1 VFFLKGLRQPR
12 YRDNQAGITLQDPT
26 QINITIKGDSSLAS
40 TAQDSLTCAAQKDT
54 QLECLQLPVPTSAE
68 ANQRNKRTQW
78 TLTPEKMKNSVW
90 LKPELPAKISL
101 RTERLMRFEA
111 LKVLRLAEDKEPHQV
126 IREE

>member
-54 QLECLQLPVPTSAE
+54 QL
-68 ANQRNKRTQW
+68 
-78 TLTPEKMKNSVW
+78 
-90 LKPELPAKISL
+90 
-101 RTERLMRFEA
+101 
-111 LKVLRLAEDKEPHQV
+111 
-126 IREE
+126 